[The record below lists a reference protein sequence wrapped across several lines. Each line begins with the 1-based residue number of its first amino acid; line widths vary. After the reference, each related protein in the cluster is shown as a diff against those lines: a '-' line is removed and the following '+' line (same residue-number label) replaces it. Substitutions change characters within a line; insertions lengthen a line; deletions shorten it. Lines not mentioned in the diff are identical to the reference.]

1 MFGPVDDL
9 EPVGE
14 DETEGHAV
22 PRLTRAGA
30 AIRGLAIDVTPL
42 RESREFR
49 LLQFGQLISLTGR
62 QVTVVALPIQVYL
75 LTRSSFAV
83 GLISLVQIPPLAFF
97 AIWGGTWA
105 DRFDRRKL
113 ILLTEFGLAA
123 TSVLL
128 LLGAVHGRPPLW
140 YLYLVVIAQTAFFAV
155 NSPTRSAVVPTVVG
169 SERLPAAMALN
180 QVMYNV
186 TQVVGPVVAGFVI
199 AAPANT
205 NTGLAIAY
213 GIDVA
218 TFAGSIGMTLA
229 LPALPPVRAAGE
241 AVRSGWRAVRE
252 GFSFLR
258 GKRVLVSTFAIDLNA
273 MIFGMPRALFPALA
287 VTVFHKGPAAVG
299 LMSAAPA
306 AGAVIGAL
314 TTGWVGSV
322 RRQGLFVIWAVAA
335 WGAAI
340 TMFGLSGLGG
350 GYFWI
355 GLFFLALAGAADV
368 VSAVFRGTILQQSVP
383 DSLRGRLSATHIL
396 VVTGGPRL
404 GDFESGAVAG
414 LAALFLSTADATLFS
429 AVTGGVFCLIG
440 AGIVSMIYPELA
452 RYRRPEALSVT
463 SGD

>member
-1 MFGPVDDL
+1 MDDR

-22 PRLTRAGA
+22 PRLSRAGA
-30 AIRGLAIDVTPL
+30 TIRGLAIDITPL

-62 QVTVVALPIQVYL
+62 QVTVVALPVQVYL
-75 LTRSSFAV
+75 LTQSSFAV

-123 TSVLL
+123 SSVLL
-128 LLGAVHGRPPLW
+128 LLGALHGRPPLW
-140 YLYLVVIAQTAFFAV
+140 YLYAVVIVQTAFFAV
-155 NSPTRSAVVPTVVG
+155 NSPTRSAVVPNVVAA
-169 SERLPAAMALN
+169 ERLPAAMALN
-180 QVMYNV
+180 QVMYNL
-186 TQVVGPVVAGFVI
+186 TQVAGPLLATIVFFHEKNVS
-199 AAPANT
+199 
-205 NTGLAIAY
+205 TGLAIAY

-218 TFAGSIGMTLA
+218 TFAASIGMTLA

-252 GFSFLR
+252 GFSFLH
-258 GKRVLVSTFAIDLNA
+258 GKRVLLSTFAIDLNA

-287 VTVFHKGPAAVG
+287 VTVFHRGPAAVG
-299 LMSAAPA
+299 LMTAAPA
-306 AGAVIGAL
+306 VGAAVGAL
-314 TTGWVGSV
+314 TSGWVGGV
-322 RRQGLFVIWAVAA
+322 RRQGLFVIWAVVA
-335 WGAAI
+335 WGAGI
-340 TMFGLSGLGG
+340 TMFGLSGLGQAF
-350 GYFWI
+350 FWA

-383 DSLRGRLSATHIL
+383 DSLRGRLSAIHIL

-404 GDFESGAVAG
+404 GDFESGAVAR
-414 LAALFLSTADATLFS
+414 LAAFFMSPADANLFS
-429 AVTGGVFCLIG
+429 AISGGVFCLIG
-440 AGIVSMIYPELA
+440 AGLTSMIYPELA
-452 RYRRPEALSVT
+452 RYHRPEAISVT
-463 SGD
+463 TGD